1 MEEYEQRSSTL
12 AQLADEAK
20 ELNDDSTVNFL
31 RDSEKEQ
38 QHDGLLLQTILDEV
52 RSAKLAGMCPVQTD
66 QHVLECRVASAA
78 LIVIGANAIAPMKFL
93 RNRCL
98 IFFEAAVF
106 NGIRPV
112 G

>member
-1 MEEYEQRSSTL
+1 EELFQKTMEEYEQRSSTL

-31 RDSEKEQ
+31 RDLEKEQ

-66 QHVLECRVASAA
+66 QHVLNVVSHQ
-78 LIVIGANAIAPMKFL
+78 LH
-93 RNRCL
+93 
-98 IFFEAAVF
+98 
-106 NGIRPV
+106 
-112 G
+112 

>member
-1 MEEYEQRSSTL
+1 GPDPRNFNQRVSLGRNDLLIRTFPSTL

-31 RDSEKEQ
+31 RDLEKEQ

-66 QHVLECRVASAA
+66 QHVLNVVSHQ
-78 LIVIGANAIAPMKFL
+78 LH
-93 RNRCL
+93 
-98 IFFEAAVF
+98 
-106 NGIRPV
+106 
-112 G
+112 